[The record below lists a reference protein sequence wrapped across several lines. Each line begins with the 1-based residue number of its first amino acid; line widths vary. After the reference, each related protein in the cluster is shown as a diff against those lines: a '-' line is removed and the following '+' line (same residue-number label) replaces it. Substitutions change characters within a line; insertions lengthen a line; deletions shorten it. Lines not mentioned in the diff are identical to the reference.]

1 MTRSIL
7 ILSNKSSGSSAVQ
20 RLLAQAIDLKCLKK
34 TRHFENESLYW
45 TKAASALNLPQRD
58 MLDSEVPISPEMA
71 QQDLIQLL
79 QDNLPA
85 GRLSDLPA
93 QLLDNQLLDSQS
105 LYRQPLDKSFIFEGW
120 QRLCEQ
126 FAPTLL
132 EKSPHHLLQWSAL
145 TLIMECMAHLEGE
158 VDFLL
163 IGLVRNPMDTLYSAF
178 RRWRTP
184 PEALQYEWLSAYR
197 NLRKLAEQ
205 LGDRVVIVRYEDLVT
220 SLDPLAPV
228 FDFCDAAPS
237 ASARCLN
244 RHSLLKWQ
252 QDPDFG
258 FSLAPEVN
266 QLARSYGYSEKE
278 LANAPSRF
286 WPLYRDLSRSLY
298 QHTRW
303 GKDLY
308 FSLKRSD
315 LW

>member
-45 TKAASALNLPQRD
+45 TKAASALNLPQHN
-58 MLDSEVPISPEMA
+58 MLDSEVPISPEIA
-71 QQDLIQLL
+71 RQDLVQLL
-79 QDNLPA
+79 KDNLA
-85 GRLSDLPA
+85 TDKLTLPTA
-93 QLLDNQLLDSQS
+93 E
-105 LYRQPLDKSFIFEGW
+105 QPLDRAFIFESW
-120 QRLCEQ
+120 QSLCEQ

-145 TLIMECMAHLEGE
+145 TLIMECMAYLEGK

-163 IGLVRNPMDTLYSAF
+163 LGLVRNPMDTLYSAF

-184 PEALQYEWLSAYR
+184 PEALQYEWLSAYS
-197 NLRKLAEQ
+197 NLRKLSEH

-228 FDFCDAAPS
+228 FEFCGAAPS
-237 ASARCLN
+237 ADARCLN

-258 FSLAPEVN
+258 FVLAPEVN
-266 QLARSYGYSEKE
+266 KLARSYGYSEKE
-278 LANAPSRF
+278 LANTPKRF

-308 FSLKRSD
+308 FSLKRSN